1 MQVASFVRYRE
12 TESETAETYALHV
25 PRYARIRSAF
35 VLSTKTMRYRT
46 VRIVFTYC
54 ILARVP

>member
-25 PRYARIRSAF
+25 PRYARMPYPFR
-35 VLSTKTMRYRT
+35 VRT
-46 VRIVFTYC
+46 IN
-54 ILARVP
+54 

>member
-25 PRYARIRSAF
+25 PRYARVTRARSLQWDASEYG
-35 VLSTKTMRYRT
+35 LNLL
-46 VRIVFTYC
+46 TY
-54 ILARVP
+54 